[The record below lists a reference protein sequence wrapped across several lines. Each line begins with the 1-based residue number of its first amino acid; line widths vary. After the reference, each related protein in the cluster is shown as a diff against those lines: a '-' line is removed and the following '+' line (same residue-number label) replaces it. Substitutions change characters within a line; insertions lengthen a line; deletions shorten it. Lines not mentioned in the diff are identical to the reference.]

1 MTGPQKATKIA
12 RQVADLPGVNLKHFA
27 VVLHCIVH
35 IRSRNIPVEGMG
47 FF

>member
-12 RQVADLPGVNLKHFA
+12 RQVADLPGGYLKRFG
-27 VVLHCIVH
+27 VLLHGIVH
-35 IRSRNIPVEGMG
+35 IHNRNISVEGIG

>member
-12 RQVADLPGVNLKHFA
+12 RQVADLPGDYLKRFG
-27 VVLHCIVH
+27 VFLHGIVH
-35 IRSRNIPVEGMG
+35 THNRNIPVEGMG